1 MTPKPHPL
9 ILFLRNPRTAI
20 ESLSLSDWSQ
30 LICAARRGHL
40 LSRVAHLA
48 RFHDRQNSLPEKV
61 RPHFESALRVAES
74 QRRNVLWEITEIH
87 RTLKPINIPFIVLKG
102 GAYILMDYEAGVGR
116 LMSDVDIMVPQAY
129 ITDAERA
136 LIENG
141 WFPGKLNSYD
151 QRYYRT
157 WMHEL
162 PPLHHLK
169 RGTSLDVHHTI
180 LPPTA
185 ALKPDVTQLWD
196 KAQAPGTKDGV
207 FALAPAD
214 MILHSAT
221 HLFHDGEVEH
231 GLRDLV
237 DIDSL
242 LTQFAKD
249 DKFWTQLTQ
258 RAAELDLSRPL
269 YYAFKCCR
277 IFLETAIPDNAVQAS
292 KTAGNLNGAATRVV
306 VYLLTS
312 SIGAILTKGKHQTL
326 ATSLAKFLIFVRSHY
341 LRMPMYLLIPHLT
354 RKMLFANKER

>member
-1 MTPKPHPL
+1 MSPKRHPL
-9 ILFLRNPRTAI
+9 IQFLRNPRTTI
-20 ESLSLSDWSQ
+20 ESLSLCDWSQ

-40 LSRVAHLA
+40 LSRVAHLVCQ
-48 RFHDRQNSLPEKV
+48 HNQQNSLPEKV
-61 RPHFESALRVAES
+61 RPHIESALRVAES
-74 QRRNVLWEITEIH
+74 QRRNVLWEITQIH
-87 RTLKPINIPFIVLKG
+87 RALKPRNIPFIVLKG
-102 GAYILMDYEAGVGR
+102 GAYIVMGYEAGVGR
-116 LMSDVDIMVPQAY
+116 VMSDVDIMVPQAH
-129 ITDAERA
+129 IIDAERT

-141 WFPGKLNSYD
+141 WFPGKLNAYD

-196 KAQAPGTKDGV
+196 KALASRTTEGV

-214 MILHSAT
+214 MILHSAA

-249 DKFWTQLTQ
+249 DEFWIQLTQ
-258 RAAELDLSRPL
+258 RAVELNLSRPL
-269 YYAFKCCR
+269 YYALQCCR
-277 IFLETAIPDNAVQAS
+277 IFLQTSIPDNAVQAS
-292 KTAGNLNGAATRVV
+292 KTTGNLNGAATHVV

-312 SIGAILTKGKHQTL
+312 AIGAILNEGKHQTL

-354 RKMLFANKER
+354 RKMLFAKEER